1 MKKTRVATYCRVSR
15 GGAEPEHSL
24 QAQAAYYKEMICAAP
39 SFQFAGIY
47 AEIASGLNIKR
58 RPQFRK
64 LLQDCKKGKVDL
76 ILTKSVS
83 RFARNTVDF
92 LNAIRQLR
100 SWGVDVYF
108 ESERILLSKER
119 TDITMSIYAAFMQDE
134 SIQKSNSIKWG
145 LQAGFASGES
155 KLANRIC
162 YGYIALFLKPGQRP
176 ADRRVLQRC
185 GNDMLS
191 VVSPGTGDALYRKIV
206 CLAGAGCVDDLGCL
220 DVQKASDRLRCLRK
234 SVFGR
239 RSRGMR
245 RIRVADIILLGS
257 NKYFEYGRIDRRV
270 GGIIQI
276 DHGLPPLRFA
286 EGAKPSEYS

>member
-1 MKKTRVATYCRVSR
+1 MKKTRVAAYCRVSR

-76 ILTKSVS
+76 IFTKSVS

-92 LNAIRQLR
+92 LNVIRQLR

-108 ESERILLSKER
+108 ENERILLSKER
-119 TDITMSIYAAFMQDE
+119 TDTTMSIYAAFMQDE

-162 YGYIALFLKPGQRP
+162 YGYMH
-176 ADRRVLQRC
+176 D
-185 GNDMLS
+185 
-191 VVSPGTGDALYRKIV
+191 
-206 CLAGAGCVDDLGCL
+206 
-220 DVQKASDRLRCLRK
+220 
-234 SVFGR
+234 
-239 RSRGMR
+239 
-245 RIRVADIILLGS
+245 
-257 NKYFEYGRIDRRV
+257 
-270 GGIIQI
+270 
-276 DHGLPPLRFA
+276 A
-286 EGAKPSEYS
+286 EGALVPDPQKAEIVRLIFQLYLDGMSLSGISKELQKRHVPSPTGKETWTSRAIGKLLSNEKYTGNVLLQKTYVASPFTGEQEKNNGAHSQFLYENNHKEIVSQEIFQAVHAEKQKRARNK

>member
-1 MKKTRVATYCRVSR
+1 MKKTRVAAYCRVSR

-76 ILTKSVS
+76 IFTKSVS

-162 YGYIALFLKPGQRP
+162 YGYMH
-176 ADRRVLQRC
+176 D
-185 GNDMLS
+185 
-191 VVSPGTGDALYRKIV
+191 
-206 CLAGAGCVDDLGCL
+206 
-220 DVQKASDRLRCLRK
+220 
-234 SVFGR
+234 
-239 RSRGMR
+239 
-245 RIRVADIILLGS
+245 
-257 NKYFEYGRIDRRV
+257 
-270 GGIIQI
+270 
-276 DHGLPPLRFA
+276 A
-286 EGAKPSEYS
+286 EGALVPDPQKAEIVRLIFQLYLDGMSLSGISKELQKRHVPSPTGKETWTSRAIDKLLSNEKYTGNVLLQKTYVASPFTGEQEKNNGAYSQFLYENNHKEVVSQELFQAVQAEKQKRARNKCHPSPS

>member
-1 MKKTRVATYCRVSR
+1 MKKTRVAAYCRVSR

-24 QAQAAYYKEMICAAP
+24 KAQADFYKEMICSTP

-76 ILTKSVS
+76 IFTKSVS

-108 ESERILLSKER
+108 ENERILLGKER
-119 TDITMSIYAAFMQDE
+119 TDTAMSIYAAFMQDE
-134 SIQKSNSIKWG
+134 SIQKSDSIKWG

-162 YGYIALFLKPGQRP
+162 YGYMHD
-176 ADRRVLQRC
+176 AD
-185 GNDMLS
+185 
-191 VVSPGTGDALYRKIV
+191 GTLVPDP
-206 CLAGAGCVDDLGCL
+206 
-220 DVQKASDRLRCLRK
+220 QKAEIVQLIFQLYLDGMSLSAISKELQKRHIPSPTGKETWTSRAIDKLLSNEKYTGTVLLQKTYVASPFTGEQEKNNGAYSRFLYENNHKEIVSQEIFQAVQAEKQKRARK
-234 SVFGR
+234 K
-239 RSRGMR
+239 
-245 RIRVADIILLGS
+245 D
-257 NKYFEYGRIDRRV
+257 
-270 GGIIQI
+270 
-276 DHGLPPLRFA
+276 
-286 EGAKPSEYS
+286 